1 MDIVST
7 NWEILGSS
15 GTTTRFGTPGLKVEL
30 GGGSIKLPIRSL
42 ANEEDVVELSGIG
55 AGISVGIGISLP
67 FANASW
73 SGDDF
78 PASRIGC
85 IYAGY
90 DRPEAGQYQ
99 RNDFFGG
106 LIIQSLGAGKQIS
119 GNICCA
125 IWMSDPVEVCAL
137 RLSCSKAELMQIAN
151 NVGAMVLR
159 GGVVPFGVGRY
170 QIERFLRNTKAVGFF
185 TGVSLETQ
193 LLGMSATAYYYRVSA

>member
-1 MDIVST
+1 MDLVST

-15 GTTTRFGTPGLKVEL
+15 GATARFGTPGLRVEL
-30 GGGSIKLPIRSL
+30 GGGNIKLPIRSL
-42 ANEEDVVELSGIG
+42 ITEDVVELAGIG
-55 AGISVGIGISLP
+55 AGVSIGAGISLP

-78 PASRIGC
+78 PASRIGS

-90 DRPEAGQYQ
+90 DRPETGQYQ

-106 LIIQSLGAGKQIS
+106 LIVQSLGAGKQIS

-125 IWMSDPVEVCAL
+125 IWMSDPVEICAL
-137 RLSCSKAELMQIAN
+137 RLSCTKAELMQIAN

-170 QIERFLRNTKAVGFF
+170 QVERFLKSTKAVGFF
-185 TGVSLETQ
+185 TGISLETQ
-193 LLGMSATAYYYRVSA
+193 LLGVSANAYYYRVSA